1 MRGVLLGAR
10 GGVGARHP
18 FVALTGRRLDNSIG
32 DAGAAALAEALK
44 VNTTV
49 TTIRLDSALCEECC
63 WARAA
68 AWGRGTR
75 S

>member
-1 MRGVLLGAR
+1 MGAR

-18 FVALTGRRLDNSIG
+18 FVTLTGRRLDNSIG
-32 DAGAAALAEALK
+32 AAGAAALAEALK

-49 TTIRLDSALCEECC
+49 TTIDLISALCAECC

-68 AWGRGTR
+68 ALGRGTC